1 MGREEEPGQKTKN
14 PSLPSLLPGRS
25 EGLVSTWDPK
35 SRTKAA
41 GPRQGTERGSSART
55 LGVPNDGG

>member
-41 GPRQGTERGSSART
+41 GPRQGTEWGPQHAQVE
-55 LGVPNDGG
+55 VPNDGG